1 MQCIGGFL
9 LLFVYKMR
17 INLRGFD
24 VSMSHQ
30 RFDCVYVNTIF
41 QQQRSVAMSCTMEG
55 NVLLDTGCFYSDF
68 QRPRNPRSISQSFK
82 NESFVI
88 AWAFTA

>member
-30 RFDCVYVNTIF
+30 RFDCVYVNTI
-41 QQQRSVAMSCTMEG
+41 C
-55 NVLLDTGCFYSDF
+55 LLYTSDAAD
-68 QRPRNPRSISQSFK
+68 
-82 NESFVI
+82 E
-88 AWAFTA
+88 